1 MTLNELIAAMQ
12 GAWYEPAAAFLI
24 LLLAA
29 YGIGCLLLEKLGCR
43 KDAHPGSGLL
53 ALVAGLDLLAV
64 VFRLGDYAVIHLPA
78 GVLYGAAAVPAVY
91 GTCRLARRA
100 AGFGRDE
107 WVLWGGVLILAGIT
121 AAPAFVPPFSWDE
134 QSYQVALM
142 YRYLEQGSTAVV
154 ADNPYSALSSMPHFL
169 MLWGVRLGGV
179 NFPRLLVLGCCLIAV
194 PWIYLLL
201 LRFGRKTALV
211 LTAAFLL
218 SPLTGGMWREVYLEP
233 FILLNLLAG
242 AQAVRVFRGR
252 LLPLALLTGFFAGMA
267 AAVKLTGGAASLAL
281 LCLFFCVLAFDRVP
295 RRRAGFA
302 FAWFAAAGLA
312 AAVPFYLRPLLATG
326 NPFYPFGAAY
336 IDPAAPAAAVEVY
349 HSLLGTSRFGLAGIG
364 SFFSSWI
371 LVAYRREIYDGYV
384 LGWQFPVMLAIGA
397 FAWYWAARRFRRK
410 GLAFLWAAAGG
421 VLFYLYWCVSSQ
433 QARFI
438 LPLFF
443 PVLFLAA
450 SGLAWLP
457 VRWRNAALAVIAAAT
472 LLSFQPEVW
481 KNFYYAWR
489 SMPVARQAPADF
501 LRFAD
506 REKEYANL
514 LDYIGRTLPE
524 EAKVMLVFD
533 RRGLYMPRRCVLGTP
548 FFQEAFFTPVPGSP
562 EEAYGELV
570 RGRVNYIVI
579 LVGGESPRNPDPI
592 SDFDRENEQLTLHF
606 LELLKREKLLFVP
619 VPGSGRYRLLKVVR

>member
-91 GTCRLARRA
+91 GACRLARRA

-281 LCLFFCVLAFDRVP
+281 LCLLRSGVRPGAAQAGRFRLCLVCGGGIGGGGSVLPA
-295 RRRAGFA
+295 
-302 FAWFAAAGLA
+302 AAAGDRESVLS
-312 AAVPFYLRPLLATG
+312 VRGGIYRPGRSGRRRGGLPFSAG
-326 NPFYPFGAAY
+326 N
-336 IDPAAPAAAVEVY
+336 
-349 HSLLGTSRFGLAGIG
+349 
-364 SFFSSWI
+364 
-371 LVAYRREIYDGYV
+371 
-384 LGWQFPVMLAIGA
+384 Q
-397 FAWYWAARRFRRK
+397 
-410 GLAFLWAAAGG
+410 
-421 VLFYLYWCVSSQ
+421 
-433 QARFI
+433 
-438 LPLFF
+438 
-443 PVLFLAA
+443 
-450 SGLAWLP
+450 P
-457 VRWRNAALAVIAAAT
+457 VRAGRHREF
-472 LLSFQPEVW
+472 LLLV
-481 KNFYYAWR
+481 
-489 SMPVARQAPADF
+489 
-501 LRFAD
+501 
-506 REKEYANL
+506 
-514 LDYIGRTLPE
+514 DYCRLPE
-524 EAKVMLVFD
+524 GDL
-533 RRGLYMPRRCVLGTP
+533 
-548 FFQEAFFTPVPGSP
+548 
-562 EEAYGELV
+562 
-570 RGRVNYIVI
+570 
-579 LVGGESPRNPDPI
+579 
-592 SDFDRENEQLTLHF
+592 
-606 LELLKREKLLFVP
+606 
-619 VPGSGRYRLLKVVR
+619 

>member
-91 GTCRLARRA
+91 GACRLARRA
-100 AGFGRDE
+100 AGFGREE
-107 WVLWGGVLILAGIT
+107 WGLWGGVLILAGIT

-179 NFPRLLVLGCCLIAV
+179 NFPRLLVLGCYLIAV

-242 AQAVRVFRGR
+242 AQAIRVFRGR

-281 LCLFFCVLAFDRVP
+281 LCLFFCVLA
-295 RRRAGFA
+295 
-302 FAWFAAAGLA
+302 
-312 AAVPFYLRPLLATG
+312 
-326 NPFYPFGAAY
+326 
-336 IDPAAPAAAVEVY
+336 
-349 HSLLGTSRFGLAGIG
+349 
-364 SFFSSWI
+364 
-371 LVAYRREIYDGYV
+371 
-384 LGWQFPVMLAIGA
+384 
-397 FAWYWAARRFRRK
+397 
-410 GLAFLWAAAGG
+410 
-421 VLFYLYWCVSSQ
+421 
-433 QARFI
+433 
-438 LPLFF
+438 
-443 PVLFLAA
+443 
-450 SGLAWLP
+450 
-457 VRWRNAALAVIAAAT
+457 
-472 LLSFQPEVW
+472 
-481 KNFYYAWR
+481 
-489 SMPVARQAPADF
+489 
-501 LRFAD
+501 
-506 REKEYANL
+506 
-514 LDYIGRTLPE
+514 
-524 EAKVMLVFD
+524 
-533 RRGLYMPRRCVLGTP
+533 
-548 FFQEAFFTPVPGSP
+548 
-562 EEAYGELV
+562 
-570 RGRVNYIVI
+570 
-579 LVGGESPRNPDPI
+579 
-592 SDFDRENEQLTLHF
+592 
-606 LELLKREKLLFVP
+606 
-619 VPGSGRYRLLKVVR
+619 

>member
-29 YGIGCLLLEKLGCR
+29 YGIGCPLLEKLGCR

-64 VFRLGDYAVIHLPA
+64 VFRLGDDAVIHLPA

-91 GTCRLARRA
+91 GACRLARRA
-100 AGFGRDE
+100 AGFGREE

-242 AQAVRVFRGR
+242 AQAIRVFRSR

-295 RRRAGFA
+295 RRRTGFA

-336 IDPAAPAAAVEVY
+336 IDPTAPAAAVEVY

-371 LVAYRREIYDGYV
+371 IVAYRREIYDGYV

-457 VRWRNAALAVIAAAT
+457 VRWRNAALAVIAGGDASVVSARGLEKFLLRLALHAGRPAGARRLSAFCGPGKGVCESARLYRPHASGGGEGHAGVRPPGTLHAAP
-472 LLSFQPEVW
+472 LR
-481 KNFYYAWR
+481 AGH
-489 SMPVARQAPADF
+489 PV
-501 LRFAD
+501 
-506 REKEYANL
+506 
-514 LDYIGRTLPE
+514 LPGG
-524 EAKVMLVFD
+524 VFHAGFRD
-533 RRGLYMPRRCVLGTP
+533 RRKRRTASLCG
-548 FFQEAFFTPVPGSP
+548 A
-562 EEAYGELV
+562 
-570 RGRVNYIVI
+570 
-579 LVGGESPRNPDPI
+579 ESI
-592 SDFDRENEQLTLHF
+592 TS
-606 LELLKREKLLFVP
+606 
-619 VPGSGRYRLLKVVR
+619 